1 MRVLSPASPWRMN
14 SSYGNDSGI
23 ARRDPSPEVLLHPDD
38 ADRRGLADGAWVE
51 LANATGR
58 LPVQVRRSDV
68 AQPGVAVVY
77 KGRWPKL
84 DPSGANVNVLNPGDK
99 SDLGESSCVH
109 AVEAEIVTP

>member
-1 MRVLSPASPWRMN
+1 
-14 SSYGNDSGI
+14 
-23 ARRDPSPEVLLHPDD
+23 
-38 ADRRGLADGAWVE
+38 
-51 LANATGR
+51 
-58 LPVQVRRSDV
+58 
-68 AQPGVAVVY
+68 VY